1 MPRAFLFCLLL
12 LLTPADDAW
21 ASHAADPGDAAWA
34 AQNNE
39 WLPALPDELA
49 PLPLAPAYGV
59 AGHAAPR
66 AGLPAPD
73 SPAPSRPDPL
83 YLLMSLQR

>member
-1 MPRAFLFCLLL
+1 MPRAFLLCLLL

-21 ASHAADPGDAAWA
+21 ASHTRDPGDGAWA

-39 WLPALPDELA
+39 WLPPLDDELA
-49 PLPLAPAYGV
+49 PLALAPAPGGAV
-59 AGHAAPR
+59 SSAPR
-66 AGLPAPD
+66 AGLLTPD
-73 SPAPSRPDPL
+73 SPARPRPEPL